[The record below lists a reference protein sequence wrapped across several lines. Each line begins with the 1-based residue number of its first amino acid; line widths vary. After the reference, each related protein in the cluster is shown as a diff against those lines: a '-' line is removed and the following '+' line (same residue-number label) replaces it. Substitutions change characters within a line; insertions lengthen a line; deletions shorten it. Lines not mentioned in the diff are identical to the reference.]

1 MRDTARIARKNVR
14 ITFQKSEAV
23 VDKYQNHINTWRDYF
38 ICFAYANTYSA
49 EESGDEVTYENRSIT
64 FETRYC
70 PELASITSTGY
81 RILFNSEAYNIISI
95 DMMNYQNESI
105 KFTCRREKRQSR
117 ENGSPQMG
125 ERLRT

>member
-49 EESGDEVTYENRSIT
+49 EESDDEVTYENRSIT

-70 PELASITSTGY
+70 PELSGITSTGY

-117 ENGSPQMG
+117 ENGQD
-125 ERLRT
+125 RR

>member
-38 ICFAYANTYSA
+38 ICFAYVNTYSA

-70 PELASITSTGY
+70 PELSGITSTGY

-105 KFTCRREKRQSR
+105 KFTCRKEKRQSR
-117 ENGSPQMG
+117 ENRQEQTG
-125 ERLRT
+125 

>member
-1 MRDTARIARKNVR
+1 MKDTARITRKNVR
-14 ITFQKSEAV
+14 IMFQKSEAT
-23 VDKYQNHINTWRDYF
+23 VDLYKNHINKWRDYF
-38 ICFAYANTYSA
+38 LCFAYANTHSA

-70 PELASITSTGY
+70 PELAAVTSIGY
-81 RILFNSEAYNIISI
+81 RILFNNEAYNIISI

-117 ENGSPQMG
+117 ENGQD
-125 ERLRT
+125 RR

>member
-1 MRDTARIARKNVR
+1 MKDTARITRKNVR
-14 ITFQKSEAV
+14 IMFQKSEAV
-23 VDKYQNHINTWRDYF
+23 VDKYQNHINRWRDYF
-38 ICFAYANTYSA
+38 LCFAYANTYT
-49 EESGDEVTYENRSIT
+49 EQESGDEVTYENRSIT

-105 KFTCRREKRQSR
+105 KFTCRKEKRQSR
-117 ENGSPQMG
+117 ENRQEQTG
-125 ERLRT
+125 

>member
-14 ITFQKSEAV
+14 VTFQKSETV

-38 ICFAYANTYSA
+38 FCFAYANTYSA

-70 PELASITSTGY
+70 PELSGITSTGY

-105 KFTCRREKRQSR
+105 KFTCRKEKRQSR
-117 ENGSPQMG
+117 ENRQEQTG
-125 ERLRT
+125 

>member
-23 VDKYQNHINTWRDYF
+23 VDKYQNHISTWRDYF
-38 ICFAYANTYSA
+38 LCFAYANTYSV

-81 RILFNSEAYNIISI
+81 RILFNGEAYNIISI

-117 ENGSPQMG
+117 ENGQD
-125 ERLRT
+125 RR